1 MESEIIKA
9 TIECIEKYGIQG
21 ATNRRIAEAAGVNS
35 AAINYYF
42 RHKKILIDVCMNIT
56 LKNAFDFK
64 NFEEMP
70 DASPEERCAAIFT
83 DLIVGGLN
91 YPNITRAHF
100 YPLLVEGKYK
110 PEVVKHVNRFV
121 SELTDDLMKH
131 GSGLARDE
139 LYLACVQGVMTV
151 LMAVI
156 APGLFSGEGGIDLRL
171 AEDRQRFVTRLTERI
186 LSGGSNV

>member
-100 YPLLVEGKYK
+100 YPLLVEGKYNT
-110 PEVVKHVNRFV
+110 EVVKHVNRFV
-121 SELTDDLMKH
+121 SELTDDLTQH

-151 LMAVI
+151 LMAVL
-156 APGLFSGEGGIDLRL
+156 APDLFAGEGGIDLRE
-171 AEDRQRFVTRLTERI
+171 EDERQRFVARLVER
-186 LSGGSNV
+186 LFSGGHDD